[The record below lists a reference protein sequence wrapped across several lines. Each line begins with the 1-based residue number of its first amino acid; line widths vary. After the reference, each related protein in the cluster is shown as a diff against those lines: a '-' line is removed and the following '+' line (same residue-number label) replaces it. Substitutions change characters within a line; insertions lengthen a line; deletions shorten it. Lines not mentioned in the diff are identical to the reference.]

1 MTTRR
6 TRRIS
11 YANVTSTLAL
21 CFALAGT
28 SYAAVTITGKDVKNG
43 TLSGKDLKKN
53 ALTTRE
59 VKSRSLLAADFKAG
73 ELPGAGERGPQGV
86 QGPQG
91 ERGPAGLP
99 ARSADLF
106 EDKRSSPLNATDY
119 KEVTAGCPL
128 GTFATGG
135 GYDVTD
141 NNFPP
146 QVQVT
151 VLTSM
156 DGFAY
161 GPSTRGGSVAAG
173 DHDDR
178 RDHDRHAMEGDRLG
192 QLRD

>member
-73 ELPGAGERGPQGV
+73 ELPKAGATGPQGPQGPVGPQGARGPQGAT
-86 QGPQG
+86 P
-91 ERGPAGLP
+91 
-99 ARSADLF
+99 DLF

-128 GTFATGG
+128 GTLATGG

-161 GPSTRGGSVAAG
+161 GNVNEGWVVTAKETTPTDTPWKVTAWVSCAG
-173 DHDDR
+173 
-178 RDHDRHAMEGDRLG
+178 
-192 QLRD
+192 